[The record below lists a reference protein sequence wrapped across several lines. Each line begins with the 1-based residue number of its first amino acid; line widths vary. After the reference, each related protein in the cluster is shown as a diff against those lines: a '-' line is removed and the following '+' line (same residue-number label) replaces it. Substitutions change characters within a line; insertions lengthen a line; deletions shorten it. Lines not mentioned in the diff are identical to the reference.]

1 MRRDRTKLYSG
12 EPARD
17 PTRKSFPEIERPTRG
32 WDRVHVNLA
41 VSFGIIAILMG
52 LFLYGLRNLPQQ
64 LQETG
69 CMGRLRQIGQVLTM
83 YNTDYDDDP
92 PPGQFPAALY
102 AYVRS
107 AEGQS
112 EADRQEDREAQ
123 RILGWR
129 ESVPREATRL
139 FICPADRRPGS
150 TNSYLLVDH
159 HLFPLQSLKIS
170 ESLQPWVV
178 DEVFHRSHTLLLN
191 RDGHTEAMDKETY
204 LRSVRPLFNIRQWGE
219 GWAGPGPAA
228 PAAKQR

>member
-17 PTRKSFPEIERPTRG
+17 PSRKSFPEIERPTRG
-32 WDRVHVNLA
+32 WDRVHANLV
-41 VSFGIIAILMG
+41 VSFGIIAILIG

-83 YNTDYDDDP
+83 YNTDYEDDP
-92 PPGQFPAALY
+92 PPSQFPAALY

-112 EADRQEDREAQ
+112 EADQQEDREVQ
-123 RILGWR
+123 RVMGWR
-129 ESVPREATRL
+129 QGGPREATQL
-139 FICPADRRPGS
+139 FVCPADRRPGS

-159 HLFPLQSLKIS
+159 HLFPPPSLKIS
-170 ESLQPWVV
+170 ESIQPWVV

-219 GWAGPGPAA
+219 GPAEAGPEAQGTEP
-228 PAAKQR
+228 R